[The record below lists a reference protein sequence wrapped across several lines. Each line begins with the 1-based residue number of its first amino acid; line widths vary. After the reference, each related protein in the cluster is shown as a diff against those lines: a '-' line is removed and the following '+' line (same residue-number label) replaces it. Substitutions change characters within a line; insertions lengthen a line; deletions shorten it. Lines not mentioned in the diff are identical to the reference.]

1 MIIGAAVTHHDFK
14 KSMQIL
20 LNNRLQFL
28 ATPTSTTTDA
38 MDLKSFQA
46 LCNYYKANSL
56 KDL

>member
-20 LNNRLQFL
+20 LNNYLQFL
-28 ATPTSTTTDA
+28 AMATSTTTNA

-46 LCNYYKANSL
+46 LCNY
-56 KDL
+56 